1 MTAKP
6 SPGRPFV
13 NADDDKF
20 VIGFLPYNDNGGG
33 GEEGKGDVTVIHAN
47 LRRYVD
53 PVQVKIG
60 HKMMD
65 ITSPPPISSTLPPS
79 LTERQTARQSCDTWE
94 EPGVE
99 AIYSVPGWNVEE
111 EGVRNNGE
119 LLIPSPPPP
128 LFEFTSVAEGESG
141 ETCVTS

>member
-13 NADDDKF
+13 IADADNDDKF

-33 GEEGKGDVTVIHAN
+33 VEDWKGDVTVIHAN

-65 ITSPPPISSTLPPS
+65 IISPPPISSTLPLS
-79 LTERQTARQSCDTWE
+79 QTARQSCDTWE

-128 LFEFTSVAEGESG
+128 LLEFTSAAEGESG